1 MSQHVQDRWSPEP
14 GPKDLACF
22 LEVTGYPKTSLCG
35 VSEMVAEGEGTGS
48 SWLFLSK
55 FPQNGMAKS
64 LADTVTH
71 RSPAASFRAPGA
83 RDLEAARLEPRR
95 ALSAIRAALAAA
107 GGKAHASGEK
117 PKAREPQRRRD
128 LARVKRL
135 SPEQSVRATSQPDA
149 PPSLPLLPPLAP
161 RPAAAEAAFQELSRN
176 PPHVTAAPAS
186 ALKRPRR

>member
-71 RSPAASFRAPGA
+71 RSPAGPDRPLSRASRREKKNNKHKERGSSLHLAFPSYISSSPRALGEDASGKTWFHALKRRRAPGSPA
-83 RDLEAARLEPRR
+83 EGAA
-95 ALSAIRAALAAA
+95 
-107 GGKAHASGEK
+107 
-117 PKAREPQRRRD
+117 
-128 LARVKRL
+128 
-135 SPEQSVRATSQPDA
+135 VR
-149 PPSLPLLPPLAP
+149 
-161 RPAAAEAAFQELSRN
+161 
-176 PPHVTAAPAS
+176 
-186 ALKRPRR
+186 

>member
-35 VSEMVAEGEGTGS
+35 LSEMVAEGEGTGS

-71 RSPAASFRAPGA
+71 RSPVKKQMGQ
-83 RDLEAARLEPRR
+83 RLGQSGLDPYGR
-95 ALSAIRAALAAA
+95 
-107 GGKAHASGEK
+107 GGGG
-117 PKAREPQRRRD
+117 
-128 LARVKRL
+128 
-135 SPEQSVRATSQPDA
+135 
-149 PPSLPLLPPLAP
+149 
-161 RPAAAEAAFQELSRN
+161 
-176 PPHVTAAPAS
+176 
-186 ALKRPRR
+186 